1 MKNKLSQLQ
10 RISLCPLSFLYGIGV
25 WVRNMMFDL
34 HILPS
39 KEYDIPVISVGNLT
53 VGGTGKTPHV
63 EYLVQLLSKNF
74 VVATLSRGYKRKTKG
89 FFLAHD
95 NSTATQIGDEP
106 LQIKKKFKDV
116 VVAVDAKRTRG
127 IEKLQKLIPD
137 LHVIILDDAYQHRYV
152 KPGISILLVNY
163 SRNIFDD
170 CLLPAG
176 RLREPAS
183 SRDRADIIIVS
194 KCPENVRPID
204 LRLLEK
210 QLIQYAYQKVFFTK
224 IAYQPLV
231 PVFQS
236 TLPTLTPDDLAAQT
250 DEIIVVSGIASNEE
264 MVSYLEKFFP
274 TVHIFQFKDHY
285 HYTARDLHEI
295 IELFAE
301 ISEKKKSYLIT
312 TEKDATK
319 ISAFDSLEE
328 EVKNAFYYLPI
339 QIEFLENK
347 QETFDSLIYNYVH
360 NNRPD
365 NILHRQE
372 RRKRAELPFLYFEK
386 NSKNI

>member
-1 MKNKLSQLQ
+1 MKKKLAYIQ
-10 RISLCPLSFLYGIGV
+10 RFALLPLSFLYGIGV
-25 WVRNMMFDL
+25 WVRNIMFDL
-34 HILPS
+34 GILPS

-53 VGGTGKTPHV
+53 AGGTGKTPHV
-63 EYLVQLLSKNF
+63 EYLVRLLSKNF

-89 FFLAHD
+89 FFLAHT
-95 NSTATQIGDEP
+95 NSTADQVGDEP
-106 LQIKKKFKDV
+106 LQIKRKFKDV
-116 VVAVDAKRTRG
+116 AVAVDAKRTRG

-137 LHVIILDDAYQHRYV
+137 LQVIILDDAYQHRYV

-170 CLLPAG
+170 YLLPAG

-183 SRDRADIIIVS
+183 ARDRADIIIVT
-194 KCPENVRPID
+194 KCPANVKPIE

-210 QLIQYAYQKVFFTK
+210 KLIQYAYQKVFFTTVT
-224 IAYQPLV
+224 YQSLI
-231 PVFQS
+231 PVFDAA
-236 TLPTLTPDDLAAQT
+236 LPVLTPEDIAAET
-250 DEIIVVSGIASNEE
+250 NEVIVVSGIANNED
-264 MVSYLEKFFP
+264 MVRYLEKFFP
-274 TVHIFQFKDHY
+274 TVHVFQFSDHY

-295 IELFAE
+295 IELFGE
-301 ISEKKKSYLIT
+301 ISANKKCYLIT

-319 ISAFDSLEE
+319 ISAFNSLED
-328 EVKNAFYYLPI
+328 EVKNAFYYLPV

-365 NILHRQE
+365 NILHRRE
-372 RRKRAELPFLYFEK
+372 KWKKSNLPFLYIEK
-386 NSKNI
+386 KVNND